1 MTNKELEEYD
11 KLINKG
17 IIGRHLT
24 PKEEK
29 RINEL
34 GKKSVEAR
42 KRNNSNK

>member
-11 KLINKG
+11 TLIDRGIKG
-17 IIGRHLT
+17 LRLT
-24 PKEEK
+24 AKQEK